1 MDSVSLHTTST
12 SAPPSTPSRNI
23 SQEEIEF
30 YRTYDVM
37 TGVRIAATLGGFF
50 GLMVILVVYKSKSK
64 TEKVLTNPKL
74 AAAVVE
80 AEEERQLNAALEAT
94 AEYRCLNP
102 RGVRRSLGNTSAPCV
117 PRYTRFMSVG
127 DHSTLL
133 SPTEVDRPQHRFL
146 LDVPGG
152 TKVARR
158 PSNNTTTTCSSSDS
172 SYLERRDSAIVGL
185 GPPPPHQHRAR
196 RRTSS
201 PVPWDLYYP
210 IDIRVI
216 QPTPSGSPCG
226 SDRTLHA
233 AAHRLAPLASISSC
247 ASSLAVDYPDLDARS
262 LGSDSVFL
270 DDDECLDTDDEI
282 TQFSTDSDTDTL
294 PGGCSTLLP
303 MSELLRKPSASVDVE
318 EGSWSQETLF

>member
-1 MDSVSLHTTST
+1 MDPASVDISTTARAP
-12 SAPPSTPSRNI
+12 SARTPEIDRE
-23 SQEEIEF
+23 QLKIEF

-37 TGVRIAATLGGFF
+37 TGIRIAGTLGGFF
-50 GLMVILVVYKSKSK
+50 ALMVILVFYKSKSK
-64 TEKVLTNPKL
+64 TEKVLTNPRL

-102 RGVRRSLGNTSAPCV
+102 RGVGARRSLGNASIPCAS
-117 PRYTRFMSVG
+117 RYTRFSSVG
-127 DHSTLL
+127 DRGSFLA
-133 SPTEVDRPQHRFL
+133 PIPVARPPQHRL
-146 LDVPGG
+146 LLEVPDGDS
-152 TKVARR
+152 AIRR
-158 PSNNTTTTCSSSDS
+158 VSNATTTYSSSES
-172 SYLERRDSAIVGL
+172 SYLERRDSAVGL
-185 GPPPPHQHRAR
+185 HQHRAR

-201 PVPWDLYYP
+201 PIPWDLSYP

-216 QPTPSGSPCG
+216 QPTPGGSPCG
-226 SDRTLHA
+226 SERTLHA

-270 DDDECLDTDDEI
+270 DDEECLDTDDEI

-294 PGGCSTLLP
+294 PGCPVVP
-303 MSELLRKPSASVDVE
+303 MSELLGKPSSSLDVE